1 MSEMKAIA
9 DIYSELAGN
18 AYMLRDVLPLGYGA
32 GLPMLKMMD
41 GKLCLQVLYWK
52 CVVTGE
58 KNKNL
63 IYPARYVLSF
73 SLPELKVV
81 ESLDLIKAEKFK
93 AVEFDKP
100 VGIFPHEALRGL
112 NKKQYIELR
121 KGLYKALDMLVQNE
135 LDGIKDEVVE
145 QEVAKAFTRLLE
157 PSLKPIYQLL
167 NSQFIAK
174 YYRN

>member
-32 GLPMLKMMD
+32 GLPMLKRVE

-58 KNKNL
+58 QNKNL
-63 IYPARYVLSF
+63 IYPARYALSF

-81 ESLDLIKAEKFK
+81 ESLDLLKMESFK
-93 AVEFDKP
+93 AVEFNKP
-100 VGIFPHEALRGL
+100 VGIFPHESLRGL

-121 KGLYKALDMLVQNE
+121 KGLYRALDKLVQKE
-135 LDGIKDEVVE
+135 LEGELEEKVD
-145 QEVAKAFTRLLE
+145 QEVATAFTRLLE

-167 NSQFIAK
+167 NPQFMQK
-174 YYRN
+174 YYIG